1 MPSASNLRRHFAAVL
16 SVQSSR
22 LAISVSL
29 KPSAANNTTL
39 ARTTSRCARVYCPA
53 RRRSSRR
60 SVSLKMIATA
70 AITPGIRRAYGNSSR
85 TYFREPVLDQVESR
99 LDRAMQHSGR
109 IAWHEAPSDP
119 ALSILTR
126 SGKISRIRKSSHST
140 CESLTR
146 SGNPRARLLST
157 GMATSS
163 RWIPSTL
170 GAWRSRTSIRFASSS
185 RSRGNGTSKC
195 GPASCRRH
203 PSRDTGLTVSN

>member
-1 MPSASNLRRHFAAVL
+1 MLRMIFRP
-16 SVQSSR
+16 R
-22 LAISVSL
+22 TDTG
-29 KPSAANNTTL
+29 SAAPPGCVLKAWFYPVLGDLLAGVRSLRQVLDQLGDTHLRFRAVAHDDDGNHL
-39 ARTTSRCARVYCPA
+39 VGAYEALAAADELHQART
-53 RRRSSRR
+53 
-60 SVSLKMIATA
+60 L
-70 AITPGIRRAYGNSSR
+70 
-85 TYFREPVLDQVESR
+85 LDQVESR